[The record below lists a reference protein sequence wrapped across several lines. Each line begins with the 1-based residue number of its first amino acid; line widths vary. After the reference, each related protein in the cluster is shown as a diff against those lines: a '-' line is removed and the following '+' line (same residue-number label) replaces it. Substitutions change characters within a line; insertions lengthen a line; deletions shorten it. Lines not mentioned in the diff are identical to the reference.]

1 MTWWSQGLY
10 PPYGVKYLDISE
22 REIMNS
28 EKAIYRP
35 LKKGLAQV
43 INEKMSVVVVTTFT
57 WKDKALVD
65 LFI

>member
-1 MTWWSQGLY
+1 
-10 PPYGVKYLDISE
+10 
-22 REIMNS
+22 MNS

-35 LKKGLAQV
+35 LKKGLAQF
-43 INEKMSVVVVTTFT
+43 INEKMSIVVVVVTQFT